1 MTEQPREMT
10 RGERWKQELTH
21 AKEWLKPWHEEG
33 KEILKRLKSVRP
45 KNSAERRV
53 NLFTSECLTKR
64 AILYGKTPT
73 VDVSRRWKD
82 AEDDL
87 ARVGAEMVS
96 RLLNDDIASGSDG
109 YQRALG
115 YSLEDRLYV
124 GMGQGRVR
132 YEAKTERQ
140 HGVDTDSYKGTA
152 DGATATST
160 LASRV
165 SSRSGTGAV
174 VPVDVGPLEA
184 NGPGMQASPPN
195 DAAPPESITYEC
207 VKVDYAFWQDF
218 LWSPCKYWEVNRWVA
233 FGNDMGR
240 KALATRFNKA
250 TNPNVLVDGA
260 TLPLDTTTPPE
271 GRKKDEP
278 EPPWGRARVWEI
290 WDKDEHEVLWVT
302 ESGTVLEVRKDP
314 YGLKNFFPCPRP
326 LFSLVTTEEL
336 IPRPDFVLAEDLYND
351 LDTLSTRM
359 HLLRTALRVVG
370 FYDASSKD
378 ELADL
383 MNDTS
388 ENRMIPVQNW
398 AALSEKGGISGA
410 VQFFPVQ
417 EVAAALLALSQEYL
431 ALEAR
436 LYQVTGWSDILRG
449 QGAAT
454 AVTATEQRIKANFG
468 SARVQAIQDDFAR
481 FASELQALKYELICN
496 LYEPS
501 EIVRQSNM
509 LRTPDAAIAL
519 QAAEFLTQD
528 SEAFRVK
535 VQPETLALSDF
546 SALKEERMEVVAAV
560 GQYIGAA
567 TPLLELVPSAG
578 PALLEILKWL
588 VAALRGAGEI
598 EGILDKAIEM
608 ANQAVQ
614 QPQQAQQP
622 DMSKAMAEQAKTQGA
637 LAKVEAESQARLKEI
652 SAEVQAAEMT
662 EANQMRF
669 NVQEHAQKQ
678 MISTALRP
686 QQPSNVVKPKGSP

>member
-21 AKEWLKPWHEEG
+21 AKEWLKEWHAEG

-87 ARVGAEMVS
+87 ARVGAEMIQ

-115 YSLEDRLYV
+115 YALEDRLYV

-132 YEAKTERQ
+132 YEAKT
-140 HGVDTDSYKGTA
+140 GAANDA
-152 DGATATST
+152 DGDAGNDPRTS
-160 LASRV
+160 AD
-165 SSRSGTGAV
+165 TG
-174 VPVDVGPLEA
+174 VPGGPTGVGNTGLPRQPVAPLVEEA
-184 NGPGMQASPPN
+184 QP
-195 DAAPPESITYEC
+195 AAPAESLAYEC

-218 LWSPCKYWEVNRWVA
+218 LWSPCKYWEVARWVA
-233 FGNDMGR
+233 FKAEMGR
-240 KALATRFNKA
+240 KALSERFRVEDGA
-250 TNPNVLVDGA
+250 LVDGS
-260 TLPLDTTTPPE
+260 TLPLDATTPPE

-278 EPPWGRARVWEI
+278 EPPWGRATVWEI
-290 WDKDEHEVLWVT
+290 WDKEEKEVLWVT
-302 ESGTVLEVRKDP
+302 ENGTVLEVRKDP
-314 YGLKNFFPCPRP
+314 YGLKGFFPCPRP
-326 LFSLVTTEEL
+326 LFSLITTDEM

-370 FYDASSKD
+370 FYDSSNTA
-378 ELADL
+378 LAEL

-398 AALSEKGGISGA
+398 AALAEKGGIPGA

-449 QGAAT
+449 QGAAQ

-519 QAAEFLTQD
+519 KAAQVLKQD
-528 SEAFRVK
+528 GEAFRVK

-560 GQYIGAA
+560 GQYISAV
-567 TPLLELVPSAG
+567 TPLLQVAPQ
-578 PALLEILKWL
+578 ALPDILEILKWL
-588 VAALRGAGEI
+588 VAALRGASEI
-598 EGILDKAIEM
+598 EGILDKAIDM
-608 ANQAVQ
+608 ARQAAK
-614 QPQQAQQP
+614 QPQQGQQP
-622 DMSKAMAEQAKTQGA
+622 DMSKVVAEQAKTQGA
-637 LAKVEAESQARLKEI
+637 LAKVEAESAARLQEI
-652 SAEVQAAEMT
+652 SAEVQADEQR

-686 QQPSNVVKPKGSP
+686 PEKTNPVKQR

>member
-10 RGERWKQELTH
+10 RGERWKDELTI
-21 AKEWLKPWHEEG
+21 AKEWLKDWHAQG
-33 KEILKRLKSVRP
+33 KEILKRLKDIRP
-45 KNSAERRV
+45 KNSSERRV

-87 ARVGAEMVS
+87 ARVASEMMS

-115 YSLEDRLYV
+115 YALEDRLYV

-132 YEAKTERQ
+132 YEAETEDGYAKQ
-140 HGVDTDSYKGTA
+140 ALPEGYQGVPLQPATHAVGGPASQPMGAGVSAVSTGGGAAVPQDADPGVDG
-152 DGATATST
+152 
-160 LASRV
+160 RV
-165 SSRSGTGAV
+165 GG
-174 VPVDVGPLEA
+174 
-184 NGPGMQASPPN
+184 
-195 DAAPPESITYEC
+195 AAPEAVTYEC
-207 VKVDYAFWQDF
+207 VKIDYAFWQDF
-218 LWSPCKYWEVNRWVA
+218 LWSPCKYWEVARWVA
-233 FGNDMGR
+233 FKAEMGR
-240 KALATRFNKA
+240 KALTKRFNKA
-250 TNPNVLVDGA
+250 KNPSVLVDGS
-260 TLPLDTTTPPE
+260 TLPLDATTPPE

-278 EPPWGRARVWEI
+278 EPPWGRATVWEI
-290 WDKDEHEVLWVT
+290 WDKDEREVLWVT
-302 ESGTVLEVRKDP
+302 ENGTVLEVRKDP

-326 LFSLVTTEEL
+326 FFSLVTTEEL

-370 FYDASSKD
+370 FYDSQNGA
-378 ELADL
+378 LAEL

-388 ENRMIPVQNW
+388 ENRMVPVQNW
-398 AALSEKGGISGA
+398 AVLAEKGGIPGA

-417 EVAAALLALSQEYL
+417 EVAAALLALSQEYS

-519 QAAEFLTQD
+519 QAAEFLKQD
-528 SEAFRVK
+528 NEAFRVK

-546 SALKEERMEVVAAV
+546 SALKEERLEVVAAV
-560 GQYIGAA
+560 GQYITAA
-567 TPLLELVPSAG
+567 TPLLQAAPAAG

-588 VAALRGAGEI
+588 VAALRGASEI
-598 EGILDKAIEM
+598 EGILDKAIEL
-608 ANQAVQ
+608 AQQAAQ
-614 QPQQAQQP
+614 QPQQGQQP
-622 DMSKAMAEQAKTQGA
+622 DMSKAMAEQTKTQGA
-637 LAKVEAESQARLKEI
+637 LAKVQAESQARLQEI
-652 SAEVQAAEMT
+652 AAEVQADEQR

-669 NVQEHAQKQ
+669 NVEEHAKKQ
-678 MISTALRP
+678 MITTALRP
-686 QQPSNVVKPKGSP
+686 AENPNPVKQR

>member
-1 MTEQPREMT
+1 MTEQPPEMS

-21 AKEWLKPWHEEG
+21 AKEWLKDWHAQG
-33 KEILKRLKSVRP
+33 KEILKRLKDVRP

-53 NLFTSECLTKR
+53 NLFTAECLTKR

-87 ARVGAEMVS
+87 ARVGAEMMS

-115 YSLEDRLYV
+115 YALEDRLYV

-132 YEAKTERQ
+132 YEVKTGGADDPTQKTELAQGGGNPTTRNGGMGGAAAYTE
-140 HGVDTDSYKGTA
+140 GVDVSDAAEPLPANAG
-152 DGATATST
+152 
-160 LASRV
+160 SRV
-165 SSRSGTGAV
+165 GDTTAEQSETVA
-174 VPVDVGPLEA
+174 
-184 NGPGMQASPPN
+184 
-195 DAAPPESITYEC
+195 YEC
-207 VKVDYAFWQDF
+207 VKVDYSFWQDF
-218 LWSPCKYWEVNRWVA
+218 LWSPCKYWEVARWVA
-233 FGNDMGR
+233 FKAEMGR
-240 KALATRFNKA
+240 KALAKRFNKA
-250 TNPNVLVDGA
+250 SSPNVLVDGA
-260 TLPLDTTTPPE
+260 TIPLDATTPPE
-271 GRKKDEP
+271 GKKKDEP
-278 EPPWGRARVWEI
+278 EPPWGRATVWEI
-290 WDKDEHEVLWVT
+290 WDKEEREVLWVT
-302 ESGTVLEVRKDP
+302 ENGTVLEVRKDP
-314 YGLKNFFPCPRP
+314 YGLKGFFPCPRP
-326 LFSLVTTEEL
+326 FFALVTTEEL

-370 FYDASSKD
+370 FYDSSNTA
-378 ELADL
+378 LAEL

-388 ENRMIPVQNW
+388 ENRMVPVENW
-398 AALSEKGGISGA
+398 AALSEKGGIPGA

-417 EVAAALLALSQEYL
+417 EVAAALLALSQEYV

-468 SARVQAIQDDFAR
+468 SARVQSIQDDFAR

-501 EIVRQSNM
+501 ELVRQSNM

-519 QAAEFLTQD
+519 QAAEFLKQD

-560 GQYIGAA
+560 GQYISAA
-567 TPLLELVPSAG
+567 TPLLQVAPTAG

-588 VAALRGAGEI
+588 VSALRGAGEI

-608 ANQAVQ
+608 AQQAAQ
-614 QPQQAQQP
+614 QPQPQAQP
-622 DMSKAMAEQAKTQGA
+622 DMSKVMAEQAKTQGA
-637 LAKVEAESQARLKEI
+637 LAKVQAESRARLQEI
-652 SAEVQAAEMT
+652 AAEVQADEQR

-669 NVQEHAQKQ
+669 NVEEHAKKQ
-678 MISTALRP
+678 LISNALHPPEKPTTPNRGTAP
-686 QQPSNVVKPKGSP
+686 